1 MGIYIIE
8 DDDTMIQ
15 ILEDLVEDYE
25 LGEVIGSS
33 TDPFEALEEI
43 PLLQPDIILIDFL
56 MPGMDGAQLVRKLKK
71 AGCTAVFIMLSQVSS
86 KEMIGK
92 AYDAGIEFFISK
104 PINLI
109 ELKSVLGTVTK
120 QIKNERTVATLR
132 NLFMSEIGLEEAGAA
147 ASARRGAGTAV
158 RQTAPAELPQ
168 DVSHQGEQQAKA
180 PEEGAGDEF
189 TRKVEEILTLIGMAG
204 EKGSADIVR
213 VCAYLNKNSMSMQR
227 ENVRIICGELSD
239 APKSMEQRMRR
250 AVKTGLTNLAHLGI
264 EDFMND
270 TFTDYSSTLFPF
282 EEVRTEMDY
291 IRGKRA
297 YGGKV
302 SLKKFIESLMMQAE
316 RTLA

>member
-33 TDPFEALEEI
+33 TDPYDALQEI
-43 PLLQPDIILIDFL
+43 PVLQPDIILIDFL
-56 MPGMDGAQLVRKLKK
+56 MPGMDGAQLVRELKK
-71 AGCTAVFIMLSQVSS
+71 AGCEAVFIMLSQVSS

-109 ELKSVLGTVTK
+109 ELRSVLATVSK

-168 DVSHQGEQQAKA
+168 DVSPQGEQQAKA

>member
-33 TDPFEALEEI
+33 TDPYDALQEI
-43 PLLQPDIILIDFL
+43 PVLQPDIILIDFL
-56 MPGMDGAQLVRKLKK
+56 MPGMDGAQLVKELKK
-71 AGCTAVFIMLSQVSS
+71 AGCEAVFIMLSQVSS

-109 ELKSVLGTVTK
+109 ELRSVLATVSK

-132 NLFMSEIGLEEAGAA
+132 NLFMSEIGLDEAKAAGAGRKA
-147 ASARRGAGTAV
+147 AARQAT
-158 RQTAPAELPQ
+158 PAELPS
-168 DVSHQGEQQAKA
+168 DPPLQGEQQAKA
-180 PEEGAGDEF
+180 PEESAGDEF
-189 TRKVEEILTLIGMAG
+189 TRKVEEILALIGMAG

-213 VCAYLNKNSMSMQR
+213 VCAYLNKNSMSIQR